1 MKRRQPKLS
10 LVGQAPED
18 VFADIDRLRDELK
31 TTLYRRPRLTETFAR
46 IPHDKALE
54 LYRHRL
60 SSAAW
65 AVLIELDRIILKGR
79 GQNPVRFWSPRLRK
93 AGIKRS
99 ARARALRELEAV
111 GVILV
116 RWKAKGLSPWVF
128 HTWYPKR
135 T

>member
-1 MKRRQPKLS
+1 MKRRQPKLH

-65 AVLIELDRIILKGR
+65 AALIELDHIILKGR
-79 GQNPVRFWSPRLRK
+79 GQNPVRFWSPRLRR
-93 AGIKRS
+93 AGIGRYV
-99 ARARALRELEAV
+99 RMRALRQLEAA
-111 GVILV
+111 GVVIV
-116 RWKAKGLSPWVF
+116 RRKSKGLSPWVF

-135 T
+135 P